1 MDHQILL
8 FRLDADLMEAFAR
21 IGPVRRVPQA
31 VLVAQLF
38 LQPGVD
44 LFDGLFF
51 GDLEKSAA
59 SFL

>member
-31 VLVAQLF
+31 VLIAKVLF
-38 LQPGVD
+38 NLGINLLD
-44 LFDGLFF
+44 RLL
-51 GDLEKSAA
+51 A
-59 SFL
+59 